1 MFSAF
6 DNAKKQLDQV
16 VPLLEG
22 EYKDREKLHKAINFL
37 KKPQHLYRKNISIK
51 LDNGKNKVFKAFRSQ
66 YSDAR
71 GPFKGGIR
79 FHSNVSEDEVKALSF
94 WMSVKCSV
102 VNIPYGGSKGGIVV
116 DPSLLSGRELRQ
128 LSVKYAEFITP
139 FIGPWVDVPAPDV
152 NTNGQIMAWMLE
164 AYEKKTGMQAPAT
177 FTGKPIAL
185 GGSQG
190 REEATGQGGVYILEA
205 YAKLKKLKST
215 KTSIAIQGFGNVGYW
230 FAKFAKRAGFRVVA
244 ISDSSGAIYDKKGLS
259 IDRLAALKRKYN
271 SFFEASK
278 KEKLT
283 FVKSEDLFTLDVDVF
298 VPAALENAVTKENA
312 GKIKAKTILEMAN
325 GPTTPEADEIFA
337 KRKIDVIPDVLAN
350 AGGVTVSY
358 FEWAQNLSGYY
369 WTKEEVNKK
378 LKPIMVSAFN
388 DIRQVVEEKKVAYRK
403 AAYFLAI
410 KRIIDAMIL
419 RGRV

>member
-6 DNAKKQLDQV
+6 DNAIKQLDQV
-16 VPLLEG
+16 VPLLEK
-22 EYKDREKLHKAINFL
+22 EYTDKKKLKKAINLL
-37 KKPQHLYRKNISIK
+37 KKPQNFYKKNISIK

-66 YSDAR
+66 YNDAR

-79 FHSNVSEDEVKALSF
+79 FHPNVSQDEMKALSF
-94 WMSVKCSV
+94 WMSVKCAV
-102 VNIPYGGSKGGIVV
+102 VDIPYGGSKGGVVV
-116 DPSLLSGRELRQ
+116 DPSVLSERELRQ
-128 LSVKYAEFITP
+128 LSVKYAEFVTP
-139 FIGPWVDVPAPDV
+139 FIGPWIDVPAPDV

-164 AYEKKTGMQAPAT
+164 SYEKKIGMHAPAT
-177 FTGKPIAL
+177 FTGKPVAL

-205 YAKLKKLKST
+205 YAKLKKLKIA
-215 KTSIAIQGFGNVGYW
+215 KTSIALQGFGNVGFW
-230 FAKFAKRAGFRVVA
+230 FAKFAKDTGFKVVA
-244 ISDSSGAIYDKKGLS
+244 ISDSSGAIYDRKGLNV
-259 IDRLAALKRKYN
+259 DRLAALKEKYG
-271 SFFEASK
+271 SFSGASRG
-278 KEKLT
+278 EKLE

-298 VPAALENAVTKENA
+298 VPAALENAITKENA
-312 GKIKAKTILEMAN
+312 GKIKAKMVLEMAN
-325 GPTTPEADEIFA
+325 GPVTPEAEAILIE
-337 KRKIDVIPDVLAN
+337 KGIDDIPDVLAN

-378 LKPIMVSAFN
+378 LKPIMVSSFG
-388 DIRQVVEEKKVAYRK
+388 DIQKTQKERKVSYRK